1 MNISPA
7 IIVHGGAGA
16 IPAEEHAAYQAGCR
30 AAALAGF
37 DVLRCGGSALDAIE
51 AAIVYLE
58 DDPTFDAGVGSYL
71 NRDGV
76 VQLDAGIMD
85 GHTYQ
90 VGAVIAIERVKNPIR
105 VARCLLAGE
114 YTIFTGP
121 GATAYAQASGIPLC
135 DPEDLV
141 TAPERERWRLEQSR
155 LVASSSTSGAPSGG
169 RPGKQGTVGAVA
181 IDRAGNIVAG
191 TSTGGSLFKPAGRV
205 GDSPLPGCGY
215 YADNALAGVSSTGH
229 GESIMRVLLARSAA
243 DLCARLE
250 APQAAEA
257 ALRLLDERAGGKAGL
272 ILIDHA
278 GRVGYAHSTPYMARA
293 FMLEGMEEPAVGI

>member
-1 MNISPA
+1 MVNISPA

-37 DVLRCGGSALDAIE
+37 DVLRRGGSALDAIE

-58 DDPTFDAGVGSYL
+58 DDPAFDAGVGSYL

-90 VGAVIAIERVKNPIR
+90 IGAVIAIERVKNPIR
-105 VARCLLAGE
+105 VARRLLAGE
-114 YTIFTGP
+114 HTIFAGP

-141 TAPERERWRLEQSR
+141 SAPERERWRLECSQ
-155 LVASSSTSGAPSGG
+155 LVASPDASGV
-169 RPGKQGTVGAVA
+169 PGKQGTVGAVA
-181 IDRAGNIVAG
+181 IDRAGTIVAG
-191 TSTGGSLFKPAGRV
+191 TSTGGSMFKPAGRV

-257 ALRLLDERAGGKAGL
+257 AIRLLDERVGGKAGL

-293 FMLEGMEEPAVGI
+293 FMLEGMEEPKVGI

>member
-7 IIVHGGAGA
+7 IIVHGGAGT

-30 AAALAGF
+30 AAAAAGF
-37 DVLRCGGSALDAIE
+37 DVLRRGGSALDAIE

-58 DDPTFDAGVGSYL
+58 DDPAFDAGVGSFL

-85 GHTYQ
+85 GRTYQ
-90 VGAVIAIERVKNPIR
+90 VGAVIAVERVKNPIR

-114 YTIFTGP
+114 HNVFAGP
-121 GATAYAQASGIPLC
+121 GAAAYAQASGVPLC
-135 DPEDLV
+135 DPEELV
-141 TAPERERWRLEQSR
+141 VARERRRWLEEQR
-155 LVASSSTSGAPSGG
+155 KLNDGASGG
-169 RPGKQGTVGAVA
+169 GQIAKQGTVGSVA

-243 DLCARLE
+243 DLCARLD
-250 APQAAEA
+250 APLAAEA
-257 ALRLLDERAGGKAGL
+257 AVRLLDERVGGKAGL
-272 ILIDHA
+272 ILINHA
-278 GRVGYAHSTPYMARA
+278 GRVGYAHNTPYMAYA
-293 FMLEGMEEPAVGI
+293 FMIEGMEGPAGGI

>member
-1 MNISPA
+1 MSISPA
-7 IIVHGGAGA
+7 IIVHGGAGT
-16 IPAEEHAAYQAGCR
+16 IPAEEHAAYRAGCQ

-37 DVLRCGGSALDAIE
+37 DVLRRGGSPLDAVE

-58 DDPTFDAGVGSYL
+58 DDPAFDAGVGSYL

-85 GHTYQ
+85 GRTYQ
-90 VGAVIAIERVKNPIR
+90 IGAVIAVERVKNPIR
-105 VARCLLAGE
+105 VARRLLGGE
-114 YTIFTGP
+114 HIVFAGP

-141 TAPERERWRLEQSR
+141 AAHERERWLLEQR
-155 LVASSSTSGAPSGG
+155 KRVDASGASGAPGQG
-169 RPGKQGTVGAVA
+169 QPGKQGTVGAVA

-243 DLCARLE
+243 DLCARLD

-257 ALRLLDERAGGKAGL
+257 ALRLLDERVGGQAGL

-278 GRVGYAHSTPYMARA
+278 GRVGYAHSTPHMACA
-293 FMLEGMEEPAVGI
+293 FMIEGMEEPEVEI

>member
-1 MNISPA
+1 MVNISPA

-16 IPAEEHAAYQAGCR
+16 IPVEEHAAYQAGCR

-37 DVLRCGGSALDAIE
+37 DVLRRGGSALDAIE

-58 DDPTFDAGVGSYL
+58 DDPAFDAGVGSYL

-105 VARCLLAGE
+105 VARRLLAGE
-114 YTIFTGP
+114 HTIFAGS

-141 TAPERERWRLEQSR
+141 TAPERERWRLECSQLS
-155 LVASSSTSGAPSGG
+155 ASSGASGV
-169 RPGKQGTVGAVA
+169 PGKQGTVGAVA
-181 IDRAGNIVAG
+181 IDRAGTIVAG
-191 TSTGGSLFKPAGRV
+191 TSTGGSMFKPAGRV

-257 ALRLLDERAGGKAGL
+257 AIRLLDERVGGKAGL

-278 GRVGYAHSTPYMARA
+278 GRVGYAHSTPHMAHA
-293 FMLEGMEEPAVGI
+293 FMLEGMEEPEGGI

>member
-1 MNISPA
+1 MVTISPA

-37 DVLRCGGSALDAIE
+37 DVLRRGGSALDAIE

-85 GHTYQ
+85 GRTYQ

-105 VARCLLAGE
+105 VARRLLAGE
-114 YTIFTGP
+114 HTVFAGP

-141 TAPERERWRLEQSR
+141 TASERELWRLECSR
-155 LVASSSTSGAPSGG
+155 LKVSPGTSGVPGKQ
-169 RPGKQGTVGAVA
+169 GKQGTVGAVA
-181 IDRAGNIVAG
+181 MDRTGTIVAG
-191 TSTGGSLFKPAGRV
+191 TSTGGSKFKPAGRV

-250 APQAAEA
+250 APQAAQA
-257 ALRLLDERAGGKAGL
+257 AIRLLDERVGGQAGL
-272 ILIDHA
+272 IMIDHA
-278 GRVGYAHSTPYMARA
+278 GRVGYAHSTPAMARA
-293 FMLEGMEEPAVGI
+293 FMLEGMDEPEAGI

>member
-1 MNISPA
+1 MVNMSPA

-30 AAALAGF
+30 AATLAGF
-37 DVLRCGGSALDAIE
+37 DVLRRGGSALDAIE
-51 AAIVYLE
+51 AAIVTLE
-58 DDPTFDAGVGSYL
+58 DDPVFDAGVGSYL

-105 VARCLLAGE
+105 VARRLLAGE
-114 YTIFTGP
+114 HTVFTGP

-141 TAPERERWRLEQSR
+141 TAPERERWRQEYSKLG
-155 LVASSSTSGAPSGG
+155 VSSGTSGVS
-169 RPGKQGTVGAVA
+169 GKQGTVGAVA
-181 IDRAGNIVAG
+181 IDRAGTIVAG
-191 TSTGGSLFKPAGRV
+191 TSTGGSMFKPAGRV

-215 YADNALAGVSSTGH
+215 YADNTLAGVSATGH
-229 GESIMRVLLARSAA
+229 GESIMRVLLSRSAA
-243 DLCARLE
+243 DLCAKLE

-257 ALRLLDERAGGKAGL
+257 AIRLLSERVGGQAGL
-272 ILIDHA
+272 ILIDYA
-278 GRVGYAHSTPYMARA
+278 GRIGYAHSTPYMARA
-293 FMLEGMEEPAVGI
+293 FMLEGMEEPEVGI